1 MEGNLMAF
9 IRPTLLQIVNRIVSD
24 LNARV
29 DNSTT
34 FLRRSVFM
42 ILARVLGGA
51 IHLIY
56 GFLDFMKRQLFI
68 STADSEFLTLHG
80 NEFGKTRKAGSK
92 ATGSGGVIGTNGI
105 IIPVDTKLQSETGNL
120 YTTDV
125 AVTIVGGIGT
135 LSFIAEEQGDSY
147 NEPAGITLTFVSPI
161 AGVNTSVLVG
171 ASGIIG
177 GVDDETDDE
186 YRNRLLS
193 RKRQPPHGGT
203 DFDYVDWALEVSGVT
218 RAWCIPLY
226 QGVGT
231 VGLAFVRD
239 NDTDIIPTEA
249 QRLAVYNYI
258 LSHTDP
264 VSSFTIGIPVTA
276 TPGFFVIPVTA
287 LTVNFNI
294 LLNPN
299 TTVIQASVTSR
310 LQDLFKTRGGAGETI
325 TISQMY
331 EAIVS
336 AVGEV
341 RSRIVLPAADVA
353 ANVNQVHVLGD
364 ISFGE
369 YS

>member
-1 MEGNLMAF
+1 MPF
-9 IRPTLLQIVNRIVSD
+9 SKPTLLQIVNRIVSD

-29 DNSTT
+29 DNSST
-34 FLRRSVFM
+34 FLRRSVFL

-51 IHLIY
+51 VHLLY

-80 NEFGKTRKAGSK
+80 NEFGKTRKAGIK
-92 ATGSGGVIGTNGI
+92 ATGSGSTTGTNGI
-105 IIPVDTKLQSETGNL
+105 IIPAETKLQSESGNI
-120 YTTDV
+120 YSTISDV
-125 AVTIVGGIGT
+125 TVSGGVAT
-135 LSFIAEEQGDSY
+135 LSFIADEQGDSY
-147 NEPAGITLTFVSPI
+147 NELAGASLTFISPI
-161 AGVNTSVLVG
+161 AGVSTIVTVDS
-171 ASGIIG
+171 AGIID
-177 GVDDETDDE
+177 GVDEESDDA
-186 YRNRLLS
+186 YRNRLLA

-239 NDTDIIPTEA
+239 DDASIIPTED

-258 LSHTDP
+258 LEHTDP
-264 VSSFTIGIPVTA
+264 VSSFLIGIPVTV
-276 TPGFFVIPVTA
+276 TPGFFVIPVSA
-287 LTVNFNI
+287 LTVNFNLQI
-294 LLNPN
+294 EPD
-299 TTVIQASVTSR
+299 TAVVRASITAR
-310 LQDLFKTRGGAGETI
+310 LQDLFKSMGGPGETI

-341 RSRIVLPAADVA
+341 RTKIISPADDMA
-353 ANVNQVHVLGD
+353 ASVQQVHVLGD
-364 ISFGE
+364 ISFGA
-369 YS
+369 YQ